1 MAFKLC
7 VLASGSKGNC
17 TVMATESTRILID
30 AGLSGKETDRRL
42 REAGWELDAIDA
54 ICVSHEHD
62 DHKASLGI
70 LQRRLGVPL
79 YSNAGTIEALER
91 TPKQS
96 GLEWRVFT
104 NGSPFEV
111 GDLLVEPFSVPHDS
125 YDPVGFIVKAGDIRI
140 GIVTDMGTPT
150 ELIRQRLRGCRA
162 IVMEANHDEGM
173 LRDAPR
179 PWSLKQRISGRQ
191 GHLSN
196 AQAGDLLA
204 EVAGERLEVVFL
216 AHLSDDCN
224 APALAEKTVRDAL
237 DSAGH
242 THVRICHTYSDRIS
256 DVVEFG

>member
-1 MAFKLC
+1 MAIRVC

-42 REAGWELDAIDA
+42 RDAGWELDQVDA

-91 TPKQS
+91 SPKHM
-96 GLEWRVFT
+96 GLDWHVFT
-104 NGSPFEV
+104 NGSAFQV
-111 GDLLVEPFSVPHDS
+111 GDMQVEPFSVPHDS
-125 YDPVGFIVKAGDIRI
+125 YDPVGFAVVAQGVRV

-150 ELIRQRLRGCRA
+150 ELIRQRLKGCSA
-162 IVMEANHDEGM
+162 IVLEANHDEGM

-179 PWSLKQRISGRQ
+179 PWSLKQRIAGRQ

-196 AQAGDLLA
+196 TQAGELLA
-204 EVAGERLEVVFL
+204 EIADEALNVVFL
-216 AHLSDDCN
+216 AHLSADCN
-224 APALAEKTVRDAL
+224 KPDIAEQTIREAL
-237 DSAGH
+237 DQAGH
-242 THVRICHTYSDRIS
+242 THVQIRHTYPDRIS
-256 DVVEFG
+256 DVVELG

>member
-1 MAFKLC
+1 MPVRLC

-17 TVMATESTRILID
+17 TVIATDTTRILID

-42 REAGWELDAIDA
+42 REAGWSLDAIDA

-62 DHKASLGI
+62 DHKAALGI

-91 TPKQS
+91 SPNQS
-96 GLEWRVFT
+96 GLKWRVFT
-104 NGSPFEV
+104 NGSPFQV
-111 GDLLVEPFSVPHDS
+111 GDMWVEPFSVPHDA
-125 YDPVGFIVKAGDIRI
+125 YDPVGFVVSAEGARV
-140 GIVTDMGTPT
+140 GIVTDMGAPT

-162 IVMEANHDEGM
+162 MVMEANHDVHL

-179 PWSLKQRISGRQ
+179 PWSLKQRIAGRQ

-196 AQAGDLLA
+196 DQAGALLA
-204 EVAGERLEVVFL
+204 EIAGERLEVVFL

-224 APALAEKTVRDAL
+224 RPDLAEATVRAAL
-237 DSAGH
+237 DHAGH
-242 THVRICHTYSDRIS
+242 GRVRIRHTYADRIS
-256 DVVEFG
+256 EVVVF

>member
-1 MAFKLC
+1 
-7 VLASGSKGNC
+7 
-17 TVMATESTRILID
+17 
-30 AGLSGKETDRRL
+30 
-42 REAGWELDAIDA
+42 
-54 ICVSHEHD
+54 
-62 DHKASLGI
+62 
-70 LQRRLGVPL
+70 
-79 YSNAGTIEALER
+79 
-91 TPKQS
+91 
-96 GLEWRVFT
+96 
-104 NGSPFEV
+104 
-111 GDLLVEPFSVPHDS
+111 
-125 YDPVGFIVKAGDIRI
+125 
-140 GIVTDMGTPT
+140 MGTPT

-179 PWSLKQRISGRQ
+179 PWSLKQRIAGRQ

-196 AQAGDLLA
+196 TQAGGLLA

-242 THVRICHTYSDRIS
+242 THVRIRHTYSDRIS